1 MYLRSLGVYL
11 PKGRMDAEEIA
22 RRSGLP
28 PEVVREKLG
37 LLEKPVPGPE
47 DHPAEM
53 AAWAAKEALAKAGL
67 PGEAVDWVVSIVEE
81 HKDYPVWATA
91 PYLALKVGASRAK
104 GLDLNQKCASLI
116 GALEVARGLFATRKE
131 VEVVLVAGG
140 YRNGDLVDYQ
150 DPHTRFLYDLAAGG
164 AAAVLTREGPG
175 LKLLGLAHRMDP
187 RLALAVKVPVGG
199 TRAPLTP
206 ENLAEYRLRVED
218 PEEMKRRLDATSIPS
233 FLGVIRE
240 ALGEAGYTEA
250 DLDYLALLHM
260 KRSAHRAVL
269 AGLGLSEERSI
280 YLERFGHLGQL
291 DPLLSLRLAREKGL
305 LKEGSLVALAQLAGG
320 EAVKWNLPMAGAIL
334 AAIPTLLVY
343 ILLGRYFLRGL
354 LAGSVKG

>member
-11 PKGRMDAEEIA
+11 PKGRMDAQEIA

-37 LLEKPVPGPE
+37 LLEKPIPGPE

-104 GLDLNQKCASLI
+104 GLDLNQKCASLM

-131 VEVVLVAGG
+131 VGVVLVAGG

-175 LKLLGLAHRMDP
+175 LRLLGLAHRMDP
-187 RLALAVKVPVGG
+187 ELAHAVTGNVTLA
-199 TRAPLTP
+199 
-206 ENLAEYRLRVED
+206 
-218 PEEMKRRLDATSIPS
+218 SID
-233 FLGVIRE
+233 
-240 ALGEAGYTEA
+240 
-250 DLDYLALLHM
+250 DLMA
-260 KRSAHRAVL
+260 SAQPR
-269 AGLGLSEERSI
+269 
-280 YLERFGHLGQL
+280 
-291 DPLLSLRLAREKGL
+291 
-305 LKEGSLVALAQLAGG
+305 
-320 EAVKWNLPMAGAIL
+320 
-334 AAIPTLLVY
+334 
-343 ILLGRYFLRGL
+343 
-354 LAGSVKG
+354 

>member
-11 PKGRMDAEEIA
+11 PKGRMDAQEIA

-37 LLEKPVPGPE
+37 LLEKPIPGPE

-104 GLDLNQKCASLI
+104 GLDLNQKCASLM

-131 VEVVLVAGG
+131 VGVVLVAGG

-164 AAAVLTREGPG
+164 AAVLTREGPG
-175 LKLLGLAHRMDP
+175 LRLLGLAHRMDP
-187 RLALAVKVPVGG
+187 ELALSVKVPVGG

-206 ENLAEYRLRVED
+206 ENLSQYRLRVED
-218 PEEMKRRLDATSIPS
+218 PEGMKRRLDATSIPS
-233 FLGVIRE
+233 FLAVIRE
-240 ALGEAGYTEA
+240 ALEEAGYTEA

-305 LKEGSLVALAQLAGG
+305 LKEGSLVALAAAGVG
-320 EAVKWNLPMAGAIL
+320 YFYGAAV
-334 AAIPTLLVY
+334 
-343 ILLGRYFLRGL
+343 LRLEGGL
-354 LAGSVKG
+354 DA